1 MDSNNSLI
9 PDPETSTESDSLVPD
24 SAVVE
29 SGKTEPEA
37 APAPAKDYSLP
48 PEPAAPAE
56 DLPTAGAIKNDTDEK
71 PKKKVNFK
79 LIGII
84 AGIVVVVA
92 ALVLVFIF
100 VILPI
105 IEKNSRGSLN
115 TDAKAM
121 VIQETLSGD
130 SKYAIFDE
138 NGKPITDFIYSSAT
152 EFANGYSVVSDT
164 AGDKVGIITSGGK
177 MSIDFGTYATIN
189 RYGNV
194 FGAVMDN
201 GQRKLIRGNNELIAE
216 YSGEINY
223 YDDLEMSVVKVD
235 GKYRLYDKNGE
246 KKYEFDNE
254 PTIEPILKGDKT
266 YWVKASNHVV
276 IIDTI
281 FNRVVLDQDITRD
294 YDSFSVSS
302 DGKCAILRH
311 EGQTEDH
318 KRAYGILYRGNFK
331 EVAFD
336 DYLYIGSDISD
347 NYAEDT
353 SCYIYSDSRTGVN
366 DYNLHPNFKILDEE
380 FKLVARPYSA
390 SAIGASRS
398 NSYYFLDAKH
408 HIQTIDDK
416 TSKRKYIE
424 FYVDGQKV
432 KEVNNHYRVKPIDSE
447 HYAVE
452 YYESN
457 SYKYCLFNTSG
468 DELECNTDHGYYSVD
483 VYGAIPGDYVFYDK
497 EYNKIADFENIYA
510 NLPYF
515 DDETNNGHI
524 NGYYLLSYNS
534 DKFVFLVDP
543 KTGKELIKRD
553 LYKKIEYQKQYDTY
567 LATRDD
573 DSIDIIDKDFNVL
586 STIVGKVTLHQ
597 NYVEAKGGSATE
609 LYTLNGEK
617 FYTYN

>member
-201 GQRKLIRGNNELIAE
+201 GQRKLIRCNNELIAE

-235 GKYRLYDKNGE
+235 G
-246 KKYEFDNE
+246 
-254 PTIEPILKGDKT
+254 
-266 YWVKASNHVV
+266 
-276 IIDTI
+276 
-281 FNRVVLDQDITRD
+281 
-294 YDSFSVSS
+294 
-302 DGKCAILRH
+302 
-311 EGQTEDH
+311 
-318 KRAYGILYRGNFK
+318 
-331 EVAFD
+331 
-336 DYLYIGSDISD
+336 
-347 NYAEDT
+347 
-353 SCYIYSDSRTGVN
+353 
-366 DYNLHPNFKILDEE
+366 
-380 FKLVARPYSA
+380 
-390 SAIGASRS
+390 
-398 NSYYFLDAKH
+398 
-408 HIQTIDDK
+408 
-416 TSKRKYIE
+416 
-424 FYVDGQKV
+424 
-432 KEVNNHYRVKPIDSE
+432 
-447 HYAVE
+447 
-452 YYESN
+452 
-457 SYKYCLFNTSG
+457 
-468 DELECNTDHGYYSVD
+468 
-483 VYGAIPGDYVFYDK
+483 
-497 EYNKIADFENIYA
+497 
-510 NLPYF
+510 
-515 DDETNNGHI
+515 
-524 NGYYLLSYNS
+524 
-534 DKFVFLVDP
+534 
-543 KTGKELIKRD
+543 
-553 LYKKIEYQKQYDTY
+553 
-567 LATRDD
+567 
-573 DSIDIIDKDFNVL
+573 
-586 STIVGKVTLHQ
+586 
-597 NYVEAKGGSATE
+597 
-609 LYTLNGEK
+609 
-617 FYTYN
+617 